1 MNVNKLHNILF
12 IQKNSKNKIKCDS
25 HKYEYELYFKNI
37 NIIHYICF
45 FNN

>member
-12 IQKNSKNKIKCDS
+12 IQKIKCDS

-37 NIIHYICF
+37 NIIHYICP